1 MKHGYGVFVWE
12 SSNYYKGNYVA
23 DQRSG
28 YGEMNWNDGS
38 IYKGSWVNGEQHG
51 EGTLYMAD
59 GRTKEGI
66 FENNRFVER
75 KKVILPN
82 FNHETA
88 ANQAEDDFYIN
99 Y

>member
-1 MKHGYGVFVWE
+1 M
-12 SSNYYKGNYVA
+12 
-23 DQRSG
+23 
-28 YGEMNWNDGS
+28 
-38 IYKGSWVNGEQHG
+38 NGEQHG